1 MRAMQRTKK
10 QIFLNG
16 QKPVMSIREND
27 DFSDIPI
34 IGGKPSLMEQA
45 RIDYTKE
52 LQPPEAAL
60 KIRDEIF
67 GTLGNFSL
75 VIGKA
80 KSRKT
85 FLMALI
91 MAACVGFAK
100 KETLFG
106 GKHMIEGL
114 LPPNKSR
121 VVFVDTEQGEY
132 HVTKVAKRV
141 TRLTHPLEDRKLDN
155 FDVYG
160 ARIFQTN
167 ERVQIIEEIIETTP
181 DLGLLVIDGVRDIIT
196 SINDEEQATYM
207 ANKLLKWTE
216 ENQIHII
223 TVLHQNKG
231 DFNARGHIGTELI
244 NKAETTVSVTP
255 QKGEEVS
262 KVEIEYCRNKAFDP
276 FAFRI
281 TDDGLPEVVD
291 GWMPE
296 SKEPKGKTSP
306 VVVSKS
312 IHSKIL
318 TYIESKLGSK
328 PKHSDVLPLIKLAV
342 TEEFQTIGNT
352 IARDYFAHYMGEKA
366 IIKHG
371 KDRSPKAYYTI
382 HPEAINA

>member
-1 MRAMQRTKK
+1 MTITKK
-10 QIFLNG
+10 R
-16 QKPVMSIREND
+16 KSIPSVKAPLTIRDND
-27 DFSDIPI
+27 DFSDISI
-34 IGGKPSLMEQA
+34 IGGELSLLERA
-45 RIDYTKE
+45 KVDYTKE
-52 LQPPEAAL
+52 LPPPEAAL
-60 KIRDEIF
+60 KVRDEIY

-100 KETLFG
+100 KSKLFG
-106 GKHMIEGL
+106 GANMVQGC
-114 LPPNKSR
+114 LPQNKNR

-132 HVTKVAKRV
+132 HVIKVAKRV
-141 TRLTHPLEDRKLDN
+141 TRLSHPNGNKELNN

-160 ARIFQTN
+160 LRKFTTE
-167 ERVQIIEEIIETTP
+167 ERVQIIEDIIATTP

-196 SINDEEQATYM
+196 SINDEEQATFI

-216 ENQIHII
+216 EKQIHII

-255 QKGEEVS
+255 QTGEEVS
-262 KVEIEYCRNKAFDP
+262 KVEIDYCRNKAFDP

-291 GWMPE
+291 GWTPK
-296 SKEPKGKTSP
+296 SKEPKGKMSP
-306 VVVSKS
+306 VD
-312 IHSKIL
+312 IGEFTHAKIL
-318 TYIESKLGSK
+318 NEIKTKLGDK
-328 PKHSDVLPLIKLAV
+328 PKHSDLVSMIKMTV
-342 TEEFQTIGNT
+342 SEKIQSIGDS
-352 IARDYFAHYMGEKA
+352 IARDYLTYYKSEGFIK
-366 IIKHG
+366 KHG

>member
-1 MRAMQRTKK
+1 MITKK
-10 QIFLNG
+10 P
-16 QKPVMSIREND
+16 KSIPSTKAPLTIPDND
-27 DFSDIPI
+27 DFSDISI
-34 IGGKPSLMEQA
+34 IGRELSLLERA
-45 RIDYTKE
+45 KVDYTKE
-52 LQPPEAAL
+52 LPPPEAAL
-60 KIRDEIF
+60 KVRDEIF

-91 MAACVGFAK
+91 MAACLGFAK
-100 KETLFG
+100 KTKLFG
-106 GKHMIEGL
+106 NMHMMQGC
-114 LPPNKSR
+114 LPPGKKR

-132 HVTKVAKRV
+132 HVAKVAKRV
-141 TRLTHPLEDRKLDN
+141 TRLTDPVGNSKLEN

-160 ARIFQTN
+160 ARTFATN
-167 ERVQIIEEIIETTP
+167 ERVQIIEDIIATTP

-196 SINDEEQATYM
+196 SINDEEQATFM

-255 QKGEEVS
+255 QKGEDVS
-262 KVEIEYCRNKAFDP
+262 KVEIEYCRNKEFDP

-281 TDDGLPEVVD
+281 TDDGLPEVDD
-291 GWMPE
+291 GWMPK
-296 SKEPKGKTSP
+296 SKEPKGKQSP
-306 VVVSKS
+306 VD
-312 IHSKIL
+312 IGELTHAKIL
-318 TYIESKLGSK
+318 QQIKTKIGDK
-328 PKHSDVLPLIKLAV
+328 PKHSDVLSLIKLTV
-342 TEEFQTIGNT
+342 TDQLQPIGNT
-352 IARDYFAHYMGEKA
+352 IARDYFTYYMGENA

-382 HPEAINA
+382 HPEAFNA

>member
-1 MRAMQRTKK
+1 MTITKK
-10 QIFLNG
+10 P
-16 QKPVMSIREND
+16 KSIQSPKAPLTIRDND
-27 DFSDIPI
+27 DFSDITL
-34 IGGKPSLMEQA
+34 IGGKPSLLTQA

-91 MAACVGFAK
+91 MAACLGFVK
-100 KETLFG
+100 KTKLFG
-106 GKHMIEGL
+106 GAHMMQGC
-114 LPPNKSR
+114 LPPGKDK
-121 VVFVDTEQGEY
+121 VVFMDTEQGEY
-132 HVTKVAKRV
+132 HVAKVAKRV
-141 TRLTHPLEDRKLDN
+141 ARLTHPSENKKLDK

-160 ARIFQTN
+160 ARTFSTP
-167 ERVQIIEEIIETTP
+167 ERVQIIEEIIATTP
-181 DLGLLVIDGVRDIIT
+181 DLGLLIIDGVRDIIT
-196 SINDEEQATYM
+196 SINDEEQATFM

-231 DFNARGHIGTELI
+231 DLNARGHIGTELI

-281 TDDGLPEVVD
+281 TDNGLPEVVD
-291 GWMPE
+291 GWMPK
-296 SKEPKGKTSP
+296 SKEPKGKQSP
-306 VVVSKS
+306 VDVSDFT
-312 IHSKIL
+312 HNKIL
-318 TYIESKLGSK
+318 NEIKTKLGDK
-328 PKHSDVLPLIKLAV
+328 PKHSDLVSMIKMTV
-342 TEEFQTIGNT
+342 SEEVQSIGDS
-352 IARDYFAHYMGEKA
+352 IARDYLTYYKSEGFIK
-366 IIKHG
+366 KHG

-382 HPEAINA
+382 HPRGQNG